1 MIRLELGGAGFRLDP
16 AAVSAVRYRARYGE
30 SPVAALARC
39 RDGREE
45 ERLLLR
51 VCHMMI
57 PAADRPELPEFAR
70 LCRRDGG
77 FLPKARQA
85 AGALLSADPRMPR
98 TEDAPAKEVDE
109 YELLALMAAARV
121 DMGLIYELPLFHLVS
136 VVNRLGI
143 LLDPDR
149 KEYRPMT
156 REERSALYP
165 RKKRG
170 AVVSSGVRPGAEQT
184 DLGPAGPQDG
194 LRSRRGLDRAANRRS
209 VTRSAEPW

>member
-1 MIRLELGGAGFRLDP
+1 MIYLEIGGTGFRFDP

-51 VCHMMI
+51 ICHMMLP
-57 PAADRPELPEFAR
+57 PAVRPELPEFAR
-70 LCRRDGG
+70 LCRRDGAFVRKG
-77 FLPKARQA
+77 RQA
-85 AGALLSADPRMPR
+85 VGALLAADRRMPQG
-98 TEDAPAKEVDE
+98 ENVPAKEVDE

-136 VVNRLGI
+136 VVNRLGA

-156 REERSALYP
+156 REERAALYP
-165 RKKRG
+165 R
-170 AVVSSGVRPGAEQT
+170 
-184 DLGPAGPQDG
+184 
-194 LRSRRGLDRAANRRS
+194 NRKG
-209 VTRSAEPW
+209 